1 MPCDAI
7 KRLKKKIFFLL
18 RLPYYGVLL
27 TLGKEQITACVKL
40 EMVTLNE
47 SSQIKEYRLYDSIS
61 RKS

>member
-1 MPCDAI
+1 MQLKD
-7 KRLKKKIFFLL
+7 LKKKIFFFK
-18 RLPYYGVLL
+18 GFHIGILL

-40 EMVTLNE
+40 EMVMLNE